1 MEFWQPY
8 CNNEGNT
15 KKISDL
21 PTSCFGIMG
30 LWDSLRT
37 TKICYG
43 SEIDSCLIK
52 PPLFQFS
59 LLAAKHTLTETE
71 PSFFISNMKRMI
83 LMRVAVILWAV
94 MLCDDKSS

>member
-1 MEFWQPY
+1 
-8 CNNEGNT
+8 
-15 KKISDL
+15 
-21 PTSCFGIMG
+21 MG

-71 PSFFISNMKRMI
+71 ARLFISNMKRMV
-83 LMRVAVILWAV
+83 LMMAVIILWAL
-94 MLCDDKSS
+94 MLCDDDSS